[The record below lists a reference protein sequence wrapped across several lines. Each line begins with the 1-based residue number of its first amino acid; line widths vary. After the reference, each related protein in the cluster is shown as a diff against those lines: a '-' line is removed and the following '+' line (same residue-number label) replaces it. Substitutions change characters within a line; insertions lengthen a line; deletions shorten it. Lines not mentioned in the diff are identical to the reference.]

1 MKTELNVSSI
11 CGFVFCFK
19 TVIIRRNNRVHT
31 TLDDAHPAQ
40 TNDNS
45 DAFYLGLATHPVTHN
60 SYLHVYTSRYDPETL
75 LSFLFYSLFSFF
87 SLFFV
92 RPINELTPFYGR
104 RVEPSFSRV
113 LPAVCLYCQTRY
125 GSRFCTGRARFHSLM
140 GLFVRSIVGRVGGRD
155 DVPGK

>member
-1 MKTELNVSSI
+1 MKTELNVLSI

-45 DAFYLGLATHPVTHN
+45 DAFYLELGTHPVTHN
-60 SYLHVYTSRYDPETL
+60 SYLYVYTSRYDPETL

-87 SLFFV
+87 SLFFCPPYKRINSLLWQKGRTLFFTRSARSLPV
-92 RPINELTPFYGR
+92 LLDSLRVPFLYRPC
-104 RVEPSFSRV
+104 SFSQFNGIICTFDRG
-113 LPAVCLYCQTRY
+113 TR
-125 GSRFCTGRARFHSLM
+125 RRTRR
-140 GLFVRSIVGRVGGRD
+140 RSW
-155 DVPGK
+155 